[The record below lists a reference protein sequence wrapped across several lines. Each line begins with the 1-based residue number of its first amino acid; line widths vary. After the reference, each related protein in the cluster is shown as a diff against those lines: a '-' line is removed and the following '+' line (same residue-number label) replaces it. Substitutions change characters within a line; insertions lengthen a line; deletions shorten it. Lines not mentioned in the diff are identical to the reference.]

1 LRFFSSSCIQEVE
14 GDIGLLPELDDVM
27 STLERTRDEIMER
40 AVGKYKE
47 VSNLLSDIE
56 FCVIGTRSK
65 KALEMQAFYE
75 FSEKGVY
82 CALVRAICSSL
93 RSFRRDFISRC
104 GIDNAAFFRC
114 TIELYSQDAVISPSL
129 EDISTR
135 LNSFVDSIQNDGL
148 KFTRWMH
155 GTCLE
160 VLQTQC
166 VDVDEG
172 SDTEY
177 DGGRCLLDDG
187 IRNDDIL
194 VTASCSVH
202 ETEADAFG
210 ITFARDLRT
219 STVCCKFAAAAQR
232 AIARL
237 SRKIAKYVGSW
248 GKSSMR

>member
-1 LRFFSSSCIQEVE
+1 
-14 GDIGLLPELDDVM
+14 
-27 STLERTRDEIMER
+27 
-40 AVGKYKE
+40 
-47 VSNLLSDIE
+47 
-56 FCVIGTRSK
+56 
-65 KALEMQAFYE
+65 
-75 FSEKGVY
+75 
-82 CALVRAICSSL
+82 
-93 RSFRRDFISRC
+93 
-104 GIDNAAFFRC
+104 
-114 TIELYSQDAVISPSL
+114 
-129 EDISTR
+129 
-135 LNSFVDSIQNDGL
+135 
-148 KFTRWMH
+148 MH

-219 STVCCKFAAAAQR
+219 STVCCKFAAAAQC

-237 SRKIAKYVGSW
+237 SRTIAKYVGS
-248 GKSSMR
+248 